1 MAKTTGILFL
11 APVLP
16 VDVAAI
22 AQILANA
29 NLLARLVTRGTIKPG
44 LAQILARVKVT
55 STFARRPPS
64 PVDRRRTNQ
73 VWGADFLYYLTLAL
87 TGSKTR
93 ATDDSFRFLDGYA
106 SRMINARVSGV
117 LAREDCCVRTFK
129 RARDSGVKTIYQL
142 PTAYWRVVRTL
153 MEKELKEFPGVCKAA
168 EKGDEYRPNRTK
180 RKDEELSL
188 ADFVICPST
197 FVQESLRGYFDARR
211 EMKTIP
217 FGAAPYFSQHPS
229 RRSRPLFLYVGN
241 ITMRKGVH
249 RLLLAWRRLR
259 AYRICELR
267 LIGEMFLT
275 EAFLRDFRGMYT
287 HIDRIPREQLRDHY
301 CEASAFVFNPLA
313 DGFGHVF
320 AEAMASGS
328 AVICSRNSGAPDLVT
343 DGVEGRLF
351 NYGADEQ
358 LASILEWAL
367 GNPDEL
373 ALMGLRA
380 RQKALVSG
388 WDQFGQL
395 FLPWIKSVTSRAV

>member
-1 MAKTTGILFL
+1 
-11 APVLP
+11 
-16 VDVAAI
+16 
-22 AQILANA
+22 
-29 NLLARLVTRGTIKPG
+29 
-44 LAQILARVKVT
+44 
-55 STFARRPPS
+55 
-64 PVDRRRTNQ
+64 
-73 VWGADFLYYLTLAL
+73 
-87 TGSKTR
+87 
-93 ATDDSFRFLDGYA
+93 
-106 SRMINARVSGV
+106 
-117 LAREDCCVRTFK
+117 
-129 RARDSGVKTIYQL
+129 
-142 PTAYWRVVRTL
+142 
-153 MEKELKEFPGVCKAA
+153 
-168 EKGDEYRPNRTK
+168 
-180 RKDEELSL
+180 
-188 ADFVICPST
+188 
-197 FVQESLRGYFDARR
+197 
-211 EMKTIP
+211 
-217 FGAAPYFSQHPS
+217 
-229 RRSRPLFLYVGN
+229 
-241 ITMRKGVH
+241 MRKGVH